1 MKKPKLCVGGIL
13 RYGILL
19 GALFMLW
26 NFFRS
31 YVFFLML
38 ILALIAPVVSLWALF
53 TRGGGLSVEARLP
66 ENRIGRQ
73 RQVKMEIHAGNKDR
87 FFPFFSEIC
96 FRVVNLFTE
105 YTLEEREQLW
115 VGPGHSLAAERNLVS
130 HHLGRLEVQ
139 ITEFTVYDWLH
150 LCRLENGSVRSAG
163 VIVGGGMQEPLEE
176 DLVSCVEGFP
186 QENELKK
193 RGTDINPDYEVRE
206 YIPGDDLK
214 SIHWKLTAKQG
225 RTMVR
230 ERLATGRDKINVLLP
245 LTTDEKENDGLVE
258 ALQGLGLLLLD
269 KGFPIRLCW
278 LGTKNGLLC
287 HYLAEPGELEN
298 ALEEILSAS
307 GKKDPG
313 LARSRMEEEYPREA
327 YIVVRNGAYK
337 GEYIR

>member
-13 RYGILL
+13 RYVVLL
-19 GALFMLW
+19 GVLFMLW

-38 ILALIAPVVSLWALF
+38 ILAVFAPVVSVWALLS
-53 TRGGGLSVEARLP
+53 RGSGLSVEARLP
-66 ENRIGRQ
+66 ENRIGRG
-73 RQVKMEIHAGNKDR
+73 RQIKMEIYTGNKER
-87 FFPFFSEIC
+87 FIPFFSEIR

-105 YTLEEREQLW
+105 YALEDREQLW
-115 VGPGHSLAAERNLVS
+115 VGPGRSLAVDRDLVS

-139 ITEFTVYDWLH
+139 ITEFTVYDWFH
-150 LCRLENGSVRSAG
+150 LCRVESDSVRSAG
-163 VIVGGGMQEPLEE
+163 VIVGGGMQEPFEE
-176 DLVSCVEGFP
+176 DLISCVEGFP

-230 ERLATGRDKINVLLP
+230 ERLAAGRDKINVLLP
-245 LTTDEKENDGLVE
+245 LTGDEKENDGLME
-258 ALQGLGLLLLD
+258 SLQGLGLLLLD

-278 LGTKNGLLC
+278 LGTGNGLLC

-307 GKKDPG
+307 GKKDHG
-313 LARSRMEEEYPREA
+313 LARGRMEEEYPGEA